1 MVASYLVVCDV
12 ILMSW
17 LRHDRVLGA
26 EPLYCVMVGLR
37 G

>member
-17 LRHDRVLGA
+17 LHYDQVLGA
-26 EPLYCVMVGLR
+26 EPLLLR
-37 G
+37 QGGS